1 MSRELT
7 TEEAK
12 WLVDH
17 CLPEHAVSAAPGWP
31 PGGFFRRVLGG
42 TMRETGQ
49 LETAYLMLEPGKHL
63 CLKLQDPES
72 LPTRFSMTVYH
83 GTSLGALEK
92 IMTEVWGLR
101 SPRGRALSVP
111 VSKG

>member
-1 MSRELT
+1 
-7 TEEAK
+7 
-12 WLVDH
+12 
-17 CLPEHAVSAAPGWP
+17 
-31 PGGFFRRVLGG
+31 
-42 TMRETGQ
+42 MRDNGQ
-49 LETAYLMLEPGKHL
+49 LETAYLMLVPGKHL
-63 CLKLQDPES
+63 CLKVQEPES
-72 LPTRFSMTVYH
+72 IPTRYSKTVYH

>member
-1 MSRELT
+1 MARGLT
-7 TEEAK
+7 TEEAR
-12 WLVDH
+12 WLVGN
-17 CLPEHAVSAAPGWP
+17 CLPQHAVSAAPDWP
-31 PGGFFRRVLGG
+31 PGKYFRRVLKGN
-42 TMRETGQ
+42 MRGSGQ
-49 LETAYLMLEPGKHL
+49 LETAYLMLDHGKHL
-63 CLKLQDPES
+63 CLKVKEPES
-72 LPTRFSMTVYH
+72 LSTRFSTTVYH